1 MLFQQQGMP
10 FSWPMAPFIP
20 PIINDDDI
28 FISSNIIG
36 PPGMPGP
43 IGPTGP
49 TGAQG
54 DIGPTGPSDGP
65 TGPAGAQ
72 GDTGPTGVQGIQGN
86 TGPTGAQGDTGP
98 TGAQG
103 NTGLT
108 GPTGPG
114 GQQGI
119 QGPTG
124 SQGPTGPTGPGGQ
137 QGLVNTVIISE
148 DYTAKLTDYYIGVN
162 STGPVT
168 VTLPEDAP
176 KGTQYIIKLQ
186 MGAPIGTR
194 KVTVKSGTN
203 IDNVGV
209 IILTNPYESL
219 QVLFQGSW
227 HITNR
232 N

>member
-10 FSWPMAPFIP
+10 FGWPMAPFIP
-20 PIINDDDI
+20 PASIISDDDI

-36 PPGMPGP
+36 PPGTA
-43 IGPTGP
+43 GPTGP
-49 TGAQG
+49 TGPQG

-65 TGPAGAQ
+65 
-72 GDTGPTGVQGIQGN
+72 I
-86 TGPTGAQGDTGP
+86 
-98 TGAQG
+98 
-103 NTGLT
+103 
-108 GPTGPG
+108 GPTGP
-114 GQQGI
+114 QGN

-124 SQGPTGPTGPGGQ
+124 SQGEQGIQGEQGVQGETGPTGPEGQQGIQGQTGATGPTGPTGPSGQ

-168 VTLPEDAP
+168 VTLPDDAP

-194 KVTVKSGTN
+194 KVTVKSGTS

-219 QVLFQGSW
+219 QVLFQSTW